1 MTKFK
6 GHDYTEL
13 ADAWG
18 IEHPEESFDDDRML
32 LDEIRE
38 YIWDAFD
45 DSMQELDEDVRK
57 DMVSFLW
64 SLFWEA
70 TEICYQAPLWF
81 ALIDISRQDDFTF
94 VQFFDLLLPEMWT

>member
-18 IEHPEESFDDDRML
+18 IEHPEAFDDDRVL

-45 DSMQELDEDVRK
+45 DRTQELDLDVMR
-57 DMVSFLW
+57 DMINFLEV
-64 SLFWEA
+64 LIVEA
-70 TEICYQAPLWF
+70 ERICYKAPVFRSL
-81 ALIDISRQDDFTF
+81 LEIDDHFTF